1 MASHGLPGAPA
12 AGPRRRVS
20 LATGST
26 TGSGRTTVYS
36 HSRLTSF
43 ENCPR
48 QFHYRYVER
57 RQVDTEGIEAFL
69 GKRVHEVL
77 ERLNQFV
84 ARGLVPS
91 LAKVLERFRAEWD
104 RHFDPARVRIVR
116 AENPPE
122 LYRENGERCLANHY
136 RRHYPFDRD
145 ETLGIEAH
153 LTFPLDP
160 EGRYRIQGFVDRLA
174 RAPDG
179 AIEIHDYK
187 TGRWVPAQER
197 LDADRQ
203 LALYQIGVQVRHGPD
218 TPVRLVWHY
227 LLRDQ
232 VRVSTRT
239 PEQLE
244 ALREETVALIDRI
257 EAERNFDPRPGTL
270 CTWCEHNDVCP
281 AMQGRVAAAVPG
293 EAADAA
299 ALASNAGHAA
309 GAATSGRDDARSPAT
324 SGAEGAAPGAA
335 AEGAPAA
342 APAEASAPSTPS
354 APRAPAPPG
363 APGAAARVRRPPP
376 RPPEPRGREA
386 RVPAQLSLL

>member
-1 MASHGLPGAPA
+1 M
-12 AGPRRRVS
+12 
-20 LATGST
+20 ATGSTTAST

-36 HSRLTSF
+36 HSRLASF

-77 ERLNQFV
+77 ERLNHFV

-122 LYRENGERCLANHY
+122 VYRENGERCLANHY

-153 LTFPLDP
+153 LAFPLDP

-203 LALYQIGVQVRHGPD
+203 LALYQIGVQARHGPD

-239 PEQLE
+239 SEQLE

-257 EAERNFDPRPGTL
+257 EAERDFDPRPGAL

-293 EAADAA
+293 AAADAA
-299 ALASNAGHAA
+299 AFAGGAGDAATAAA
-309 GAATSGRDDARSPAT
+309 GDA
-324 SGAEGAAPGAA
+324 EEAAPGAA
-335 AEGAPAA
+335 AGGAPASAADAAEAREPAAARPETRAPAA
-342 APAEASAPSTPS
+342 APAEPSAPSTPS
-354 APRAPAPPG
+354 VPRAPVAPG
-363 APGAAARVRRPPP
+363 APGAAARTRRPPP
-376 RPPEPRGREA
+376 RASEPRGREA
-386 RVPAQLSLL
+386 PRVPAQLSLL

>member
-1 MASHGLPGAPA
+1 
-12 AGPRRRVS
+12 
-20 LATGST
+20 LA
-26 TGSGRTTVYS
+26 TVYS
-36 HSRLTSF
+36 HSRLSSF
-43 ENCPR
+43 ENCPK

-57 RQVDTEGIEAFL
+57 RAVDTEGIEAFV

-84 ARGLVPS
+84 ERGLVPS
-91 LAKVLERFRAEWD
+91 LAKVVARFRADWEQ
-104 RHFDPARVRIVR
+104 HFDAERVRIVR

-122 LYRENGERCLANHY
+122 SYRENGERCLANHY

-153 LTFPLDP
+153 VAFPLDG
-160 EGRYRIQGFVDRLA
+160 EGRYRMQGFVDRIS

-187 TGRWVPAQER
+187 TGRWVPTQQN

-203 LALYQIGVQVRHGPD
+203 LALYQIGVQSRHGAE

-239 PEQLE
+239 PEQLA
-244 ALREETVALIDRI
+244 ALRTKTIELIDRI
-257 EAERNFDPRPGTL
+257 ESEQDFAPKTGNL

-281 AMQGRVAAAVPG
+281 AMQSRASAATTAPEAPAE
-293 EAADAA
+293 EAARGGT
-299 ALASNAGHAA
+299 ALASAAA
-309 GAATSGRDDARSPAT
+309 GPPAAERAASEA
-324 SGAEGAAPGAA
+324 SGAHQDAGVSRQVHREEGL
-335 AEGAPAA
+335 EGLPHDPPANH
-342 APAEASAPSTPS
+342 
-354 APRAPAPPG
+354 
-363 APGAAARVRRPPP
+363 RPPT
-376 RPPEPRGREA
+376 EA
-386 RVPAQLSLL
+386 PAQLRLL